1 MSDATILTF
10 DAPSKLG
17 KVASVDTSRVLI
29 AVENAS
35 LLPRAAV
42 GSLVAIQGTTAQE
55 FLIGMTER
63 VTRQLREQTAQ
74 PDPMAPTTLAVEVVP
89 DDSLRAVLLGTYRT
103 IEGTVRNRFKRG
115 ADSFPQIDRDCFLI
129 EGGNLQRFMGL
140 LGKDLD
146 ETQRLELGHFAIDNS
161 AAAIANGDRFFQRHA
176 SILGSTGS
184 GKSCAVSLILERAY
198 ARKHA
203 NIIVFDMHGEY
214 ASLANPP
221 AREDGTVPIPIA
233 TAFKIAGPGDLAKP
247 PENALFLPYWLLN
260 REEMLS
266 MILDRSDQNAPNQ
279 AARFTAHVREFK
291 DTTLKDEKQETVR
304 ATFTVDSP
312 VPYKLTDLVAK
323 LREDDT
329 GTKPGA
335 KKDTEIKGDWNGK
348 LTRFISRLEAK
359 AEDRRYGFMFKPP
372 EAALK
377 YDWLAKQIAKLL
389 APGEGKHGIKV
400 VDFSEVPSDVLPV
413 VAGVFARLLY
423 DVQFWMQPEKRTP
436 FVFVCD
442 EAHLYLP
449 VREDADA
456 VEKQALYSF
465 ERIAKEGRK
474 YGVSLLVVSQ
484 RPSDVSRTI
493 LSQCNNF
500 LILRLT
506 NDQDQNVVRR
516 LMPDSL
522 AGVLDGLPLLD
533 TGEALLLG
541 DAILLPARIKLKFPA
556 IEPLSQTR
564 NFWQEWGEKAPDSA
578 AVAAAVETL
587 RRQSRIAGTLT

>member
-1 MSDATILTF
+1 MSDTPILTF

-17 KVASVDTSRVLI
+17 KVVSVDTSRVLI
-29 AVENAS
+29 EVENAA
-35 LLPRAAV
+35 LLPRASV

-74 PDPMAPTTLAVEVVP
+74 PDPMAPTTLAMEVVP
-89 DDSLRAVLLGTYRT
+89 DDALRAVLLGTYRA

-146 ETQRLELGHFAIDNS
+146 EKQRLELGHFLIDRS

-176 SILGSTGS
+176 AILGSTGS
-184 GKSCAVSLILERAY
+184 GKSCAVSLILERAH

-221 AREDGTVPIPIA
+221 AREVGTVPIPIA
-233 TAFKIAGPGDLAKP
+233 AAFKIAGPGDLAKP
-247 PENALFLPYWLLN
+247 PENALFLPHWLLN

-279 AARFTAHVREFK
+279 ASRFTLHVRDLKEA
-291 DTTLKDEKQETVR
+291 TLTAEKKFDVK

-312 VPYKLTDLVAK
+312 IPYKLNELIQRLEQDNTTKGVGK
-323 LREDDT
+323 TGPVKGEWEDR
-329 GTKPGA
+329 
-335 KKDTEIKGDWNGK
+335 
-348 LTRFISRLEAK
+348 LTRFISRLTAK

-372 EAALK
+372 EVALK

-413 VAGVFARLLY
+413 VTGVFARLLY

-541 DAILLPARIKLKFPA
+541 DAILLPARIKLKFPT

-578 AVAAAVETL
+578 AVATAVETL
-587 RRQSRIAGTLT
+587 RRQSRNA

>member
-1 MSDATILTF
+1 MPDTPILSFSDQV
-10 DAPSKLG
+10 KLG
-17 KVASVDTSRVLI
+17 KVAAVDTSRVLI
-29 AVENAS
+29 AVENAA

-42 GSLVAIQGTTAQE
+42 GTLIAIQGATAQE

-63 VTRQLREQTAQ
+63 VTRQLREQTMQ
-74 PDPMAPTTLAVEVVP
+74 PDPMLPTTLAIEIVP
-89 DDSLRAVLLGTYRT
+89 DDGLRVVLLGTYRT
-103 IEGTVRNRFKRG
+103 IEGTARNRFKRG

-129 EGGNLQRFMGL
+129 EGGNLQGFMGL
-140 LGKDLD
+140 LGKELD
-146 ETQRLELGHFAIDNS
+146 EKQRLELGHFVLDQS

-176 SILGSTGS
+176 AILGSTGS
-184 GKSCAVSLILERAY
+184 GKSWCVSLLLERAN
-198 ARKHA
+198 ARKYP
-203 NIIVFDMHGEY
+203 NIIAFDMHGEY
-214 ASLANPP
+214 ASLAKPVVAP
-221 AREDGTVPIPIA
+221 GKSTPTPIA
-233 TAFKIAGPGDLAKP
+233 SLFKIAGPGDLDDSKGDII
-247 PENALFLPYWLLN
+247 FLPYWLLN

-279 AARFTAHVREFK
+279 ASRFTMHVRELK
-291 DTTLKDEKQETVR
+291 EATLKVEKKADVR

-312 VPYKLTDLVAK
+312 VPYRLSDLMSKLQH
-323 LREDDT
+323 DDT
-329 GTKPGA
+329 A
-335 KKDTEIKGDWNGK
+335 KGVGVGGKEIKGEWEGR

-359 AEDRRYGFMFKPP
+359 TDDRRYGFMFKPP
-372 EAALK
+372 AAALE
-377 YDWLAKQIAKLL
+377 YGWLGQQTCKLL
-389 APGEGKHGIKV
+389 APGAGEHGIKV

-423 DVQFWMQPEKRTP
+423 DVQFWMEPDKRTP

-449 VREDADA
+449 VKDDADA

-522 AGVLDGLPLLD
+522 AG
-533 TGEALLLG
+533 
-541 DAILLPARIKLKFPA
+541 ILRWPSPPGHRGSIP
-556 IEPLSQTR
+556 S
-564 NFWQEWGEKAPDSA
+564 W
-578 AVAAAVETL
+578 
-587 RRQSRIAGTLT
+587 

>member
-1 MSDATILTF
+1 MSEIPILTF
-10 DAPSKLG
+10 GEPSKLG
-17 KVASVDTSRVLI
+17 RVAAVDTSRVLI
-29 AVENAS
+29 AIENAV

-42 GSLVAIQGTTAQE
+42 GSLVAIQGATAQE

-63 VTRQLREQTAQ
+63 VTRQLREQVSG
-74 PDPMAPTTLAVEVVP
+74 PDPLTPTTLNTEIVP
-89 DDSLRAVLLGTYRT
+89 DDTLRAVLLGTYRT
-103 IEGTVRNRFKRG
+103 IDGQIRNRFKRG

-146 ETQRLELGHFAIDNS
+146 EKQRLELGHFAIDSS
-161 AAAIANGDRFFQRHA
+161 AVAIANGDRFFQRHA
-176 SILGSTGS
+176 AILGSTGS
-184 GKSCAVSLILERAY
+184 GKSYAVSLILERAH
-198 ARKHA
+198 AREHS

-214 ASLANPP
+214 ASLADPPPDKGGNPQ
-221 AREDGTVPIPIA
+221 AAIA
-233 TAFKIAGPGDLAKP
+233 KAYKIAAPGDLDNP
-247 PENALFLPYWLLN
+247 SDNILFLPYWLLN

-279 AARFTAHVREFK
+279 ASRFTSHVRELKEGTLSVENK
-291 DTTLKDEKQETVR
+291 DDVR

-312 VPYKLTDLVAK
+312 IPYAISDLLK
-323 LREDDT
+323 RLISDDT
-329 GTKPGA
+329 TKGIGVSG
-335 KKDTEIKGDWNGK
+335 KEVKGEWEGR

-359 AEDRRYGFMFKPP
+359 TEDRRYGFMFRPP
-372 EAALK
+372 PAALK
-377 YDWLAKQIAKLL
+377 YDWLASQLTRLL
-389 APGEGKHGIKV
+389 ATDGSSGGIKT

-413 VAGVFARLLY
+413 VTGVFARLLY
-423 DVQFWMQPEKRTP
+423 DVQFWMEPEKRTP

-456 VEKQALYSF
+456 IEKQALYSF

-500 LILRLT
+500 LVLRLT

-541 DAILLPARIKLKFPA
+541 DAILLPARIKMKFPM

-564 NFWQEWGEKAPDSA
+564 NFWQEWGEKAPDTA
-578 AVAAAVETL
+578 AIAAAVETL
-587 RRQSRIAGTLT
+587 RRQSRTTKKSI

>member
-1 MSDATILTF
+1 MSDPQVLAF

-17 KVASVDTSRVLI
+17 KVVSVDTSRVLI
-29 AVENAS
+29 AVENAA

-63 VTRQLREQTAQ
+63 VTRQLSERIGQ
-74 PDPMAPTTLAVEVVP
+74 PDPMEPTTLAMEVVP
-89 DDSLRAVLLGTYRT
+89 EDALRAVLLGTYRT
-103 IEGTVRNRFKRG
+103 IEGSVRNRFKRG

-146 ETQRLELGHFAIDNS
+146 EKQRLELGHFVIDRS
-161 AAAIANGDRFFQRHA
+161 AAAIANGDRLFQRHA
-176 SILGSTGS
+176 AILGSTGS
-184 GKSCAVSLILERAY
+184 GKSCAVSLILERAH
-198 ARKHA
+198 ARKYA
-203 NIIVFDMHGEY
+203 NIVVFDMHGEY
-214 ASLANPP
+214 ASLASPSAQGDAP
-221 AREDGTVPIPIA
+221 APSAIA
-233 TAFKIAGPGDLAKP
+233 AAFRIAGPGDLDSPGAGV
-247 PENALFLPYWLLN
+247 LFLPYWLLN

-279 AARFTAHVREFK
+279 ASRFTSHVRELK
-291 DTTLKDEKQETVR
+291 EATLNAEDRQDVK

-312 VPYKLTDLVAK
+312 IPYKLSDLLMK
-323 LREDDT
+323 LKQDDT
-329 GTKPGA
+329 AKGIGA
-335 KKDTEIKGDWNGK
+335 KGQEVKGEWEGR
-348 LTRFISRLEAK
+348 LTRFLSRLEAK
-359 AEDRRYGFMFKPP
+359 AEDRRYGFMFRPP
-372 EAALK
+372 ATALK
-377 YDWLAKQIAKLL
+377 YDWLAAQVASLL
-389 APGEGKHGIKV
+389 APGKDRHGIKV

-413 VAGVFARLLY
+413 VTGVFARLLY
-423 DVQFWMQPEKRTP
+423 DVQFWMEPEKRTP

-533 TGEALLLG
+533 TGEAVLLG

-564 NFWQEWGEKAPDSA
+564 NFWQEWGEKAQDA
-578 AVAAAVETL
+578 KAVVAAVETL
-587 RRQSRIAGTLT
+587 RRQSRSTKKVH

>member
-1 MSDATILTF
+1 MTEISTLTF
-10 DAPSKLG
+10 DATNKLG
-17 KVASVDTSRVLI
+17 NVASVDTSRVLI
-29 AVENAS
+29 AVENS
-35 LLPRAAV
+35 ELLPRAAV
-42 GSLVAIQGTTAQE
+42 GSLVAIQGATAQE
-55 FLIGMTER
+55 FLVGMTER

-74 PDPMAPTTLAVEVVP
+74 PDSMAPTTLEQEIVP
-89 DDSLRAVLLGTYRT
+89 DDSLRAVLLGTYRS
-103 IEGTVRNRFKRG
+103 IEGTSRNRFKRG

-146 ETQRLELGHFAIDNS
+146 ETQRLELGNFAIDRV

-176 SILGSTGS
+176 AILGSTGS
-184 GKSCAVSLILERAY
+184 GKSYAVSLILERAH

-221 AREDGTVPIPIA
+221 VRDDGTAAAPIA
-233 TAFKIAGPGDLAKP
+233 AAFKIAGPGDLDNP
-247 PENALFLPYWLLN
+247 TDNTLFLPYWLLN

-279 AARFTAHVREFK
+279 ASRFTLHVRA
-291 DTTLKDEKQETVR
+291 LKDATLTAEQRTEVR
-304 ATFTVDSP
+304 ASFTVDSP
-312 VPYKLTDLVAK
+312 IPYELTELLQRLDQDNTTKGVGK
-323 LREDDT
+323 TGPVKGEWEDR
-329 GTKPGA
+329 
-335 KKDTEIKGDWNGK
+335 
-348 LTRFISRLEAK
+348 LTRFISRLAAK
-359 AEDRRYGFMFKPP
+359 AEDRRYGFMFKPS

-377 YDWLAKQIAKLL
+377 YDWLAKQLTTLL

-413 VAGVFARLLY
+413 VTGVFARLLY

-449 VREDADA
+449 IREDADA

-500 LILRLT
+500 LVLRLT

-541 DAILLPARIKLKFPA
+541 DAILLPARIKLKMPA
-556 IEPLSQTR
+556 IQPLSQTR
-564 NFWQEWGEKAPDSA
+564 NFWQEWGERAPESV
-578 AVAAAVETL
+578 AVAAAVETM
-587 RRQSRIAGTLT
+587 RRQSRTGGIQT

>member
-1 MSDATILTF
+1 MSETPALTF
-10 DAPSKLG
+10 NQSSRLG
-17 KVASVDTSRVLI
+17 KVVSVDTSRVLI
-29 AVENAS
+29 AVEDAV

-63 VTRQLREQTAQ
+63 VTRQLSEQTAQ
-74 PDPMAPTTLAVEVVP
+74 PDPMQPTTLAVEVVP
-89 DDSLRAVLLGTYRT
+89 DDVLRAVLVGTYRS
-103 IEGTVRNRFKRG
+103 IEGAVRNRFKRG
-115 ADSFPQIDRDCFLI
+115 ADSFPQIDRDCFLV
-129 EGGNLQRFMGL
+129 EGNNLQRFMSL
-140 LGKDLD
+140 LGAELEEK
-146 ETQRLELGHFAIDNS
+146 QRLELGHFVIDKS
-161 AAAIANGDRFFQRHA
+161 AVAIANGDRFFQRHA
-176 SILGSTGS
+176 AILGSTGS
-184 GKSCAVSLILERAY
+184 GKSCAVSLILERAS
-198 ARKHA
+198 ARKYA
-203 NIIVFDMHGEY
+203 NLVVFDMHGEY

-221 AREDGTVPIPIA
+221 APEGQSAPLAIA
-233 TAFKIAGPGDLAKP
+233 DAYKIAGPGDLDAP
-247 PENALFLPYWLLN
+247 SDNTLFLPYWLLN

-279 AARFTAHVREFK
+279 ASRFTLHVRE
-291 DTTLKDEKQETVR
+291 LKEQVLVREKKEDIK

-312 VPYKLTDLVAK
+312 IPYDLSGLIQKLK
-323 LREDDT
+323 NDDT
-329 GTKPGA
+329 
-335 KKDTEIKGDWNGK
+335 KKGIGKTGNLVKGEWEGR
-348 LTRFISRLEAK
+348 LTRFLSRLEAK
-359 AEDRRYGFMFKPP
+359 AEDRRYGFMFNPP
-372 EAALK
+372 GAALE
-377 YDWLAKQIAKLL
+377 YDWLAMQTKKLL

-400 VDFSEVPSDVLPV
+400 VDFSEVPADVLPV

-449 VREDADA
+449 VHSDADA

-506 NDQDQNVVRR
+506 NDQDQNVVHR
-516 LMPDSL
+516 LMPDSF
-522 AGVLDGLPLLD
+522 AGVLDALPLLD
-533 TGEALLLG
+533 TGEAFLLG
-541 DAILLPARIKLKFPA
+541 DAILLPARVKLKFPA

-564 NFWQEWGEKAPDSA
+564 NFWQEWGEKASDST
-578 AVAAAVETL
+578 AVQEAVETL
-587 RRQSRIAGTLT
+587 RRQSRSAGNLA

>member
-1 MSDATILTF
+1 MSDSPVLTF
-10 DAPSKLG
+10 DTPSLLG

-74 PDPMAPTTLAVEVVP
+74 PDPMAPTTLEMEIVP
-89 DDSLRAVLLGTYRT
+89 DDSLRVVLLGTYRA

-140 LGKDLD
+140 LGKELD
-146 ETQRLELGHFAIDNS
+146 EKQRLELGHFVIDQS

-176 SILGSTGS
+176 AILGSTGS
-184 GKSCAVSLILERAY
+184 GKSCAVSLILERAH

-214 ASLANPP
+214 ASLANPSV
-221 AREDGTVPIPIA
+221 RKDGTQSTPIA
-233 TAFKIAGPGDLAKP
+233 SLFKIAGPGDLDKP
-247 PENALFLPYWLLN
+247 QENILFLPYWLLN

-279 AARFTAHVREFK
+279 AARFTSHVREFK

-312 VPYKLTDLVAK
+312 VPYKLNDLLVK

-329 GTKPGA
+329 GMKPGA
-335 KKDTEIKGDWNGK
+335 SKAAIKGDWNGK

-372 EAALK
+372 AAALK

-413 VAGVFARLLY
+413 VTGVFARLLY
-423 DVQFWMQPEKRTP
+423 DVQFWMQQEKRTP

-449 VREDADA
+449 VRDDADA

-533 TGEALLLG
+533 IGEALLLG

-578 AVAAAVETL
+578 AVVAAVETL
-587 RRQSRIAGTLT
+587 RRQSRTATNTA

>member
-1 MSDATILTF
+1 MSDTPILTF

-17 KVASVDTSRVLI
+17 KVVSVDTSRVLI
-29 AVENAS
+29 AVENAT
-35 LLPRAAV
+35 LLPRASV

-63 VTRQLREQTAQ
+63 VTRQLREQTAH
-74 PDPMAPTTLAVEVVP
+74 PDPMAPTTLEVEVVP
-89 DDSLRAVLLGTYRT
+89 DDALRAVLLGTYRT

-146 ETQRLELGHFAIDNS
+146 EKQRLELGHFVIDRS
-161 AAAIANGDRFFQRHA
+161 AVAIANGDRFFQRHA
-176 SILGSTGS
+176 AILGSTGS
-184 GKSCAVSLILERAY
+184 GKSCAVSLILERAH

-221 AREDGTVPIPIA
+221 VPEDGTEPIPIA
-233 TAFKIAGPGDLAKP
+233 AMFKIAGPGDLDKP

-279 AARFTAHVREFK
+279 AARFTTHVREFK
-291 DTTLKDEKQETVR
+291 DKTLKDEKQESVR

-312 VPYKLTDLVAK
+312 VPYKLTDLLMK

-329 GTKPGA
+329 GMKPG
-335 KKDTEIKGDWNGK
+335 KTKEEIKGDWNGK

-372 EAALK
+372 EAAHK

-413 VAGVFARLLY
+413 VTGVFARLLY

-564 NFWQEWGEKAPDSA
+564 NFWQEWGEKTPDSA

-587 RRQSRIAGTLT
+587 RRQSRTASKIA

>member
-1 MSDATILTF
+1 MSDAPILTF
-10 DAPSKLG
+10 DAPSMLG

-29 AVENAS
+29 AVENAA

-74 PDPMAPTTLAVEVVP
+74 PDSMAPTTLAVEVVP

-103 IEGTVRNRFKRG
+103 VEGTVRNRFKRG

-146 ETQRLELGHFAIDNS
+146 ETQRLELGHFAIDRS

-176 SILGSTGS
+176 AILGSTGS
-184 GKSCAVSLILERAY
+184 GKSCAVSLILERAH

-203 NIIVFDMHGEY
+203 NITVFDMHGEY

-221 AREDGTVPIPIA
+221 ARKDGTVPIPIA
-233 TAFKIAGPGDLAKP
+233 AAFKIAGPGDLAKP

-279 AARFTAHVREFK
+279 ASRFSLHVRDLKEA
-291 DTTLKDEKQETVR
+291 TLTAEKKTDVK

-312 VPYKLTDLVAK
+312 IPYKLNELIQRLEQDNTTKGVGK
-323 LREDDT
+323 TGPVKGEWEDR
-329 GTKPGA
+329 
-335 KKDTEIKGDWNGK
+335 
-348 LTRFISRLEAK
+348 LTRFISRLTAK

-413 VAGVFARLLY
+413 VTGVFARLLY

-449 VREDADA
+449 VREDAGA

-465 ERIAKEGRK
+465 ERIPPCQHA
-474 YGVSLLVVSQ
+474 
-484 RPSDVSRTI
+484 
-493 LSQCNNF
+493 
-500 LILRLT
+500 
-506 NDQDQNVVRR
+506 
-516 LMPDSL
+516 
-522 AGVLDGLPLLD
+522 
-533 TGEALLLG
+533 
-541 DAILLPARIKLKFPA
+541 
-556 IEPLSQTR
+556 
-564 NFWQEWGEKAPDSA
+564 
-578 AVAAAVETL
+578 
-587 RRQSRIAGTLT
+587 

>member
-1 MSDATILTF
+1 MKEPPALVF
-10 DAPSKLG
+10 EQPSQLG
-17 KVASVDTSRVLI
+17 RVAAVDTSRVLI
-29 AVENAS
+29 AIDNAT

-55 FLIGMTER
+55 YLIGMTER
-63 VTRQLREQTAQ
+63 VTRQMREQMAP
-74 PDPMAPTTLAVEVVP
+74 PDPLEPTSLISEIVP
-89 DDSLRAVLLGTYRT
+89 DDTLRVVLLGTYRT
-103 IEGTVRNRFKRG
+103 VDGLVRNRFKRG
-115 ADSFPQIDRDCFLI
+115 ADSFPQIDRNCYLI
-129 EGGNLQRFMGL
+129 ESGNLQRFMGL
-140 LGKDLD
+140 LGKELD
-146 ETQRLELGHFAIDNS
+146 DEQRLELGTFVLDQS

-184 GKSCAVSLILERAY
+184 GKSWCVSLILERAF

-203 NIIVFDMHGEY
+203 NIVVFDMHGEY

-221 AREDGTVPIPIA
+221 APKGSKARRPIA
-233 TAFKIAGPGDLAKP
+233 SQYKIAGPGDLDKP
-247 PENALFLPYWLLN
+247 PPNALFLPYWLLN

-266 MILDRSDQNAPNQ
+266 MILDRNDQNAPNQ
-279 AARFTAHVREFK
+279 ASRFTSHARN
-291 DTTLKDEKQETVR
+291 LKERSLDLAGKRDVK

-312 VPYKLTDLVAK
+312 IPYSLDDLINLLETDNTTKGVGK
-323 LREDDT
+323 NGPVKGEWED
-329 GTKPGA
+329 
-335 KKDTEIKGDWNGK
+335 K
-348 LTRFISRLEAK
+348 LTRFISRLKAK
-359 AEDRRYGFMFKPP
+359 CEDRRYGFMFQPP
-372 EAALK
+372 DAALK
-377 YDWLAKQIAKLL
+377 YDWLVNQLVALL
-389 APGEGKHGIKV
+389 APGADSPGIKI
-400 VDFSEVPSDVLPV
+400 VDFSEVPSDILPV
-413 VAGVFARLLY
+413 VTGVFARLLY
-423 DVQFWMQPEKRTP
+423 DVQFWMDPNKRTP

-449 VREDADA
+449 VREGADA

-522 AGVLDGLPLLD
+522 AGVLDGLPMLD

-541 DAILLPARIKLKFPA
+541 DAILLPARIRLNRPT

-564 NFWQEWGEKAPDSA
+564 EFWTEWGERAPDASA
-578 AVAAAVETL
+578 VRAAVETL
-587 RRQSRIAGTLT
+587 RRQSRAVAP

>member
-1 MSDATILTF
+1 MTDLVVLNFDAT
-10 DAPSKLG
+10 SRLG
-17 KVASVDTSRVLI
+17 QVASVDTSRVLI
-29 AVENAS
+29 AVENAA

-74 PDPMAPTTLAVEVVP
+74 PDPMEPTTLALEIVP
-89 DDSLRAVLLGTYRT
+89 DDALRAVLIGTYRT
-103 IEGTVRNRFKRG
+103 IEGTIRNKFKRG

-140 LGKDLD
+140 LGKDL
-146 ETQRLELGHFAIDNS
+146 EESQRLELGHFVIDQT
-161 AAAIANGDRFFQRHA
+161 AVAIANGDRFFQRHA
-176 SILGSTGS
+176 AILGSTGS
-184 GKSCAVSLILERAY
+184 GKSFAVSLILERSH
-198 ARKHA
+198 ARKFP

-214 ASLANPP
+214 ESLANPRP
-221 AREDGTVPIPIA
+221 SVEGATPGPIA
-233 TAFKIAGPGDLAKP
+233 SSYKIAGPGDLDSPAD
-247 PENALFLPYWLLN
+247 NCLFLPYWMLN

-279 AARFTAHVREFK
+279 ASRFTLHVRDLKES
-291 DTTLKDEKQETVR
+291 TLTSEKKPEVK

-312 VPYKLTDLVAK
+312 IPYKLTALLEK
-323 LREDDT
+323 LKTDDT
-329 GTKPGA
+329 AKGVGA
-335 KKDTEIKGDWNGK
+335 KGQDVKGEWEGR

-372 EAALK
+372 SGALS
-377 YDWLAKQIAKLL
+377 YDWLASQVLKLL
-389 APGEGKHGIKV
+389 TPMKDAHGIKI

-413 VAGVFARLLY
+413 VTGVFARLLY

-456 VEKQALYSF
+456 IEKQALHSF

-506 NDQDQNVVRR
+506 NDQDQSVVRR

-522 AGVLDGLPLLD
+522 AGVLDGLPLLE
-533 TGEALLLG
+533 TGEAVLLG
-541 DAILLPARIKLKFPA
+541 DAILLPARIRLKYPS

-564 NFWQEWGEKAPDSA
+564 NFWKEWGEKSA
-578 AVAAAVETL
+578 DGNAVRAAVETL
-587 RRQSRIAGTLT
+587 RRQSRSSSKSA

>member
-1 MSDATILTF
+1 MNEAAALKF
-10 DAPSKLG
+10 VEANKLG
-17 KVASVDTSRVLI
+17 TVASVDTSRVLI
-29 AVENAS
+29 AVENAT

-42 GSLVAIQGTTAQE
+42 GSLIAIQGTTAQE

-74 PDPMAPTTLAVEVVP
+74 PDPMAPTTLLQEIVP
-89 DDSLRAVLLGTYRT
+89 DDSLRINLIGTYRT
-103 IEGTVRNRFKRG
+103 VEGTVRNRFKRG

-129 EGGNLQRFMGL
+129 EGRNLQRFMGL

-146 ETQRLELGHFAIDNS
+146 EVQRLELGQFAIDQS
-161 AAAIANGDRFFQRHA
+161 AAAIANGDHFFQRHA
-176 SILGSTGS
+176 AILGSTGS
-184 GKSCAVSLILERAY
+184 GKSCAVSLILERASV
-198 ARKHA
+198 RKHV

-214 ASLANPP
+214 ASLANPT
-221 AREDGTVPIPIA
+221 ASRYGKVPSSIA
-233 TAFKIAGPGDLAKP
+233 AAFKVAGPGDLSNP
-247 PENALFLPYWLLN
+247 PKNALFLPYWLLN

-279 AARFTAHVREFK
+279 AARFTTHVRN
-291 DTTLKDEKQETVR
+291 LKDKTLRTANRETVR

-312 VPYKLTDLVAK
+312 IPYELEDLIGKLKD
-323 LREDDT
+323 DDT
-329 GTKPGA
+329 AMQPGA
-335 KKDTEIKGDWNGK
+335 RAGTEKKGDWNGK
-348 LTRFISRLEAK
+348 LTRFISRLEARE
-359 AEDRRYGFMFKPP
+359 ADRRYGFMFKPP
-372 EAALK
+372 KTAIE
-377 YDWLAKQIAKLL
+377 YEWLANTITELL
-389 APGEGKHGIKV
+389 ASDEKADGIKV

-413 VAGVFARLLY
+413 VTGLFARLLY
-423 DVQFWMQPEKRTP
+423 DIQFWMQPEKRTP

-449 VREDADA
+449 VREDAGA

-500 LILRLT
+500 LVLRLT

-522 AGVLDGLPLLD
+522 VGVLDILPLLD

-541 DAILLPARIKLKFPA
+541 DAILLPARIKLKFPT

-564 NFWQEWGEKAPDSA
+564 NFWQEWGETAPDRLA
-578 AVAAAVETL
+578 MKEAVETL
-587 RRQSRIAGTLT
+587 RRQSRTEDT